1 MSYNNVG
8 KKLDNTEV
16 NKMRKLILFL
26 SIIGS
31 LVLMSCS
38 SIYQN
43 NRKYVKIVN
52 YVCPMDTTF
61 TVKFYNDLTKVDLET
76 AADEVF
82 TLTNKP
88 LASGAYYSNVN
99 GVSFHSKGEEAII
112 EIVKNKPIECTV
124 FKK

>member
-1 MSYNNVG
+1 
-8 KKLDNTEV
+8 
-16 NKMRKLILFL
+16 MRKLILFL
-26 SIIGS
+26 SIVGS

-88 LASGAYYSNVN
+88 LASGVYYSNEN
-99 GVSFHSKGEEAII
+99 GVSLHSKGEEAII
-112 EIVKNKPIECTV
+112 EIVKNKPIQ
-124 FKK
+124 FSKIKKHNCHTMF

>member
-1 MSYNNVG
+1 
-8 KKLDNTEV
+8 
-16 NKMRKLILFL
+16 MRKLILFL

-43 NRKYVKIVN
+43 NSKYVKVVN

-88 LASGAYYSNVN
+88 LASGVYYSNEN
-99 GVSFHSKGEEAII
+99 GVSLHSKGEEAII
-112 EIVKNKPIECTV
+112 EIVKNKPIQCTV
-124 FKK
+124 FKN